1 MEGILL
7 KLLYDILK
15 IIINAI
21 IYLIAS
27 SITLII
33 KAINIIKPQTLK
45 EWIILIIAIPFPF
58 GVTAL
63 WIYKFTKNETS

>member
-1 MEGILL
+1 M
-7 KLLYDILK
+7 KSLYDILK
-15 IIINAI
+15 IIINTI

-33 KAINIIKPQTLK
+33 KAINIIKPENLK
-45 EWIILIIAIPFPF
+45 EWIILIIAIPIPF

-63 WIYKFTKNETS
+63 WIYKFIKNEIN

>member
-1 MEGILL
+1 M

-15 IIINAI
+15 IMINTI

-27 SITLII
+27 SITIII

-45 EWIILIIAIPFPF
+45 EWIILIIAIPVPF

-63 WIYKFTKNETS
+63 WIYKFTKNGTT